1 MGRRMSLVLLLFAG
15 ALGVDAVAQTGPP
28 KRDFQ
33 IDSIAIEGNRIL
45 SVPAILGVSGLR
57 SGAQGSSDAFD
68 AARDRLLATGYFN
81 TVSYRFKPAT
91 TAGVDVIFTVAEID
105 ELYPIRVDA
114 LGVTTEE
121 IAAYLKA
128 HDPLFT
134 GKLPGTKPVLDR
146 VSREIEQYLE
156 AHNHAANVGAK
167 VEVRQ
172 VEASKPGQYE
182 IDFRPARGLP
192 AVSIVTFEGSKVIG
206 PVELRSKIGEVAFG
220 QPYTEDSFRVF
231 LENQIGPLYAAK
243 GYMHVTFPKIVGT
256 PAKDVEG
263 VDVEVTVDEGEQY
276 KLSKVSAGGTAGGKT
291 AVDSARILK
300 AARLPQMTIANFDE
314 IREGADRVRESM
326 RHQGFLDALVTTDSK
341 RDDAQKTVEFII
353 VVEQGPEYKFGKLTV
368 LGLGLDGEAAIRRM
382 WVVNTGD
389 PFPAEYPNIFVKRV
403 KEDGLFDNLADA
415 KADTQIDRTS
425 HIVNVTVDFKYGAAT
440 QPKDKLRR
448 GPGR

>member
-1 MGRRMSLVLLLFAG
+1 MSLVLLLFAG
-15 ALGVDAVAQTGPP
+15 ALGVTCVAQTSPP

-45 SVPAILGVSGLR
+45 SVPAILGVSGLQR
-57 SGAQGSSDAFD
+57 GTQGSSDAFD

-91 TAGVDVIFTVAEID
+91 TAGVDVTFTVAEID
-105 ELYPIRVDA
+105 ELFPIRADA

-146 VSREIEQYLE
+146 ASREIEQYLE
-156 AHNHAANVGAK
+156 AKQRPASVGAK
-167 VEVRQ
+167 VE
-172 VEASKPGQYE
+172 ASRPGQYE

-192 AVSIVTFEGSKVIG
+192 AVSIVTFEGSKVI
-206 PVELRSKIGEVAFG
+206 PTVELRSKIGEVAFG

-231 LENQIGPLYAAK
+231 LDNQIGPLYAAK
-243 GYMHVTFPKIVGT
+243 GYMHVTFPKIVSA
-256 PAKDVEG
+256 PATDVQG
-263 VDVEVTVDEGEQY
+263 VDVKVTVDEGEQY
-276 KLSKVSAGGTAGGKT
+276 RLSKVSVGGKM
-291 AVDSARILK
+291 AGDSARILK
-300 AARLPQMTIANFDE
+300 AARLPQMTIANFDQ
-314 IREGADRVRESM
+314 IKEGADRVRESM

-353 VVEQGPEYKFGKLTV
+353 VVEPGPEYKFGKLKV

-389 PFPAEYPNIFVKRV
+389 PFPVEYPNIFVKRV

-415 KADTQIDRTS
+415 KADTQIDRAS
-425 HIVNVTVDFKYGAAT
+425 HVVNVTVDFKYGAAK
-440 QPKDKLRR
+440 QPKEKPRR

>member
-1 MGRRMSLVLLLFAG
+1 MSLVLLLFAG
-15 ALGVDAVAQTGPP
+15 ALGVTSVVTCAAQTSPP

-33 IDSIAIEGNRIL
+33 IDSITIEGNRIL

-57 SGAQGSSDAFD
+57 SGAQGSSGAFD

-105 ELYPIRVDA
+105 ELFPIRVDA

-121 IAAYLKA
+121 ITAYLKA

-146 VSREIEQYLE
+146 ASREIEQYLE
-156 AHNHAANVGAK
+156 AHNHPANVGAK
-167 VEVRQ
+167 VE
-172 VEASKPGQYE
+172 ASKPGEYE

-192 AVSIVTFEGSKVIG
+192 AVSSVTFEGSKTI
-206 PVELRSKIGEVAFG
+206 PAVELRSKIAEVAFG

-231 LENQIGPLYAAK
+231 LDNQIGPLYAAK
-243 GYMHVTFPKIVGT
+243 GYMHVTFPKIVSVR
-256 PAKDVEG
+256 AKDVEG

-276 KLSKVSAGGTAGGKT
+276 RLSKVSVGGTAG
-291 AVDSARILK
+291 DSARILK
-300 AARLPQMTIANFDE
+300 TARLPQMTIANFDE
-314 IREGADRVRESM
+314 IKAGADRVRDSM
-326 RHQGFLDALVTTDSK
+326 RHQGFLDALVTTENK
-341 RDDAQKTVEFII
+341 RDDKQKTVEFII
-353 VVEQGPEYKFGKLTV
+353 VVEPGPEYQFGKLTV

-382 WVVNTGD
+382 WVVHSGD
-389 PFPAEYPNIFVKRV
+389 PFPVEYPNIFVKRV

-415 KADTQIDRTS
+415 KADTQIDRGS
-425 HIVNVTVDFKYGAAT
+425 HVVNVTVDFKYGAAM
-440 QPKDKLRR
+440 QPKDKMRR